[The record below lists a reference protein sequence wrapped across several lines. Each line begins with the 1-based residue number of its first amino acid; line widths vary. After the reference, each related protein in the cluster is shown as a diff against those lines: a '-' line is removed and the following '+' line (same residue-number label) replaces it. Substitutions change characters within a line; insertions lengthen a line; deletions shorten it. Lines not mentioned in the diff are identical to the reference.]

1 MVILCSETDQSCQV
15 VNYERPADVA
25 GHDCVQFAR
34 RGLAANRLS
43 VPLPRLGF
51 MVDNR
56 LSVRDRE
63 LFLAEPH
70 IAALSV
76 SAGLDRGPVT
86 VPMWY
91 QYEPGG
97 EAWILTEAASL
108 KAHLIGAAG
117 RFSLMVDRLTPTI
130 RYVSVEGPVTRT
142 IPETDELLWEIAT
155 RYLGDEKAREYVAM
169 AKAEFGEQVV
179 IYLRPERWLSSD
191 LGPA

>member
-1 MVILCSETDQSCQV
+1 
-15 VNYERPADVA
+15 
-25 GHDCVQFAR
+25 
-34 RGLAANRLS
+34 
-43 VPLPRLGF
+43 

-76 SAGLDRGPVT
+76 SAGRDRGPLT

-97 EAWILTEAASL
+97 EAWVLTEAASL
-108 KAHLIGAAG
+108 KARFIQAEG
-117 RFSLMVDRLTPTI
+117 RFSLMVDRVTPTI

-142 IPETDELLWEIAT
+142 IPETDQLVWEMAS
-155 RYLGDEKAREYVAM
+155 RYLPAEKAKAYVAR
-169 AKAEFGEQVV
+169 AKAEFGEQVA

-191 LGPA
+191 LGTD